1 VAVLARRAFPKK
13 TAERCG
19 HFFRHSCLSF
29 SIMTTAAPAPPSAA
43 RPAAEEEMLLVAGA
57 TPEAALL
64 TLQVREKRQGESVTI
79 GPSSSPRF
87 ASARHH

>member
-1 VAVLARRAFPKK
+1 MWL
-13 TAERCG
+13 
-19 HFFRHSCLSF
+19 FFSSLLSLSF